1 MSEFLRILIYVAIGL
16 AVAFIAYVSISAA
29 RRFYKKDEPK
39 CEPECVPESTPEVAI
54 EPVVE
59 EKAKEVVPVEEL
71 VIGEVNQPSPAKK
84 EVKRIPFSIK
94 LLSLGLETEEYFDT
108 IYNALVSY
116 RKVNARISQKFVSFR
131 NGRDLIARFAI
142 RGKTMKLY
150 LALNVKDFDEKIYF
164 QKDSSDVKTYEEV
177 PFTVKVKSGRA
188 CKKAL
193 ILVDALAEKLG
204 LQKKSRIIKVDSIQL
219 VKQALI

>member
-1 MSEFLRILIYVAIGL
+1 MSEFLKVLIYVAIGL
-16 AVAFIAYVSISAA
+16 AVAFIAYIAISASKG
-29 RRFYKKDEPK
+29 FYKKAEAVA
-39 CEPECVPESTPEVAI
+39 EPECPAQPESEVA
-54 EPVVE
+54 PVVE
-59 EKAKEVVPVEEL
+59 EPTEEAPVEEL
-71 VIGEVNQPSPAKK
+71 VIGDVNQVATVRKDI
-84 EVKRIPFSIK
+84 KRIPFSIK

-150 LALNVKDFDEKIYF
+150 LALNVKDFDEKVYF
-164 QKDSSDVKTYEEV
+164 QKDSSAVRTYVEV

-193 ILVDALAEKLG
+193 ALVEALAEKHG
-204 LQKKSRIIKVDSIQL
+204 LQKKSRFVKVDSIQL
-219 VKQALI
+219 IKQALI